1 MEGDVMRLV
10 DPVVAPRAAP
20 ARLAPRLATLSGAR
34 IGLWSNK
41 KLNADELLACVEE
54 ELRAR
59 HDIAGTV
66 PGVYSPGRVMRADEW
81 GRLAEC
87 DAVILTHGD

>member
-1 MEGDVMRLV
+1 MRLV
-10 DPVVAPRAAP
+10 NPVLAPLVDTVA
-20 ARLAPRLATLSGAR
+20 LAPRLDSLDGKR
-34 IGLWSNK
+34 IGLWSNM
-41 KLNADELLACVEE
+41 KLNANELLACVAD

-66 PGVYSPGRVMRADEW
+66 AGTYHPARVMRADEW
-81 GRLAEC
+81 GAVDSC

>member
-1 MEGDVMRLV
+1 MRLV
-10 DPVVAPRAAP
+10 DPVVTPCVASAQ
-20 ARLAPRLATLSGAR
+20 LAPRLDTLDGKR
-34 IGLWSNK
+34 IGLWSNM
-41 KLNADELLACVEE
+41 KLNATELLGCVEV

-66 PGVYSPGRVMRADEW
+66 SGSYSPARLMRPNEW
-81 GRLAEC
+81 GSIDTC